1 MPALGV
7 AMTEGLVLRWLK
19 QPGEAVAEGEPIL
32 EIETDKSTV
41 EVPSPAHGRVG
52 PLLAAEGDMVPTGVV
67 LTHVLEGSEELA
79 GNAPAPAAEGARG
92 AFGLTAAPVAN
103 LAAPA
108 VAVPG
113 DHAPAP
119 AGTVPGERAPH
130 RLSPRQRR
138 IAREQAAASDRD
150 VAEPTTGISAP
161 PLRGRHRA
169 LIAARVTESWR
180 STPHFGVSRE
190 VDAEAMEALRRN
202 LPAEA
207 RPSLTDLMVR
217 ALAQALRSSGAS
229 DPVDVGLA
237 VATPEGVLIPVL
249 RGVLDM
255 DLASLRQAR
264 EAAVARARADRLLA
278 ADLEAPPRS
287 TLSNL
292 GTAGVDAFTG
302 VIAPGQESLLTVG
315 RVAPRPAV
323 VEGQL
328 TVRARFW
335 ATLNVDH
342 RALDG
347 DDAARILLAFV
358 RCVEDPACLAGEPAR
373 P

>member
-52 PLLAAEGDMVPTGVV
+52 PLLAAEGDMVPTGVA
-67 LTHVLEGSEELA
+67 LTHVLEGSEEPA
-79 GNAPAPAAEGARG
+79 AHAPDPAAEGARG
-92 AFGLTAAPVAN
+92 ASGLTAAPAAN

-108 VAVPG
+108 GAVS
-113 DHAPAP
+113 
-119 AGTVPGERAPH
+119 GERAPH

-138 IAREQAAASDRD
+138 IVREQAAVSHRD
-150 VAEPTTGISAP
+150 VAESTTGIPAP
-161 PLRGRHRA
+161 TSGGRHRE

-180 STPHFGVSRE
+180 SIPHFSVSRE
-190 VDAEAMEALRRN
+190 VDAEAMEVLRRD

-207 RPSLTDLMVR
+207 RPSLTDLMIR
-217 ALAQALRSSGAS
+217 ALARALRETGTPG
-229 DPVDVGLA
+229 PVDIGLA
-237 VATPEGVLIPVL
+237 VATPQGVLIPVL

-255 DLASLRQAR
+255 DLPSLRQAR
-264 EAAVARARADRLLA
+264 EAAVTRARADRLLID
-278 ADLEAPPRS
+278 DLEDPPRA

-292 GTAGVDAFTG
+292 GSAGIDAFTG

-315 RVAPRPAV
+315 RVAPHPAV
-323 VEGQL
+323 VEARL

-342 RALDG
+342 RRLDG
-347 DDAARILLAFV
+347 DDAARLLLAFV
-358 RCVEDPACLAGEPAR
+358 RCVEDPDCLAGESGR